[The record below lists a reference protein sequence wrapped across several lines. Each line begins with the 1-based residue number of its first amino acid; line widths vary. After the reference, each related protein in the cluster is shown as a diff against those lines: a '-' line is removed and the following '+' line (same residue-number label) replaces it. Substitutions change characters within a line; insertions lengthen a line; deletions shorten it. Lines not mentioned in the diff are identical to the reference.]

1 LRKLGP
7 GMKKSKT
14 GHSREKAP
22 ATGALFKVGDQV
34 RVRDMP
40 YMFYTRSQMYTRG
53 VVGTIAALTY
63 KDLIPEEEA
72 FNFDGRIEQYY
83 IVRFRQKDLW
93 PGYPF
98 DNDTLQTECPH
109 RWLEPAKN

>member
-1 LRKLGP
+1 LRRLSLA
-7 GMKKSKT
+7 MKKSKAAA
-14 GHSREKAP
+14 EK
-22 ATGALFKVGDQV
+22 GALFKVGDKV

-40 YMFYTRSQMYTRG
+40 YMFYTRSQLYTRG

-93 PGYPF
+93 QGYPF

-109 RWLEPAKN
+109 RWLEPATN